1 MAADELKLP
10 EGFSLEPPSGQGL
23 QLPEGFTLDAP
34 QAAQEAPAGPMS
46 AFNEPLQAQ
55 PRSGVLGGALDIAQ
69 GVVEVPMS
77 MVTGLGASVVGGAR
91 GIQNVLSGYGPEQSA
106 KTVEE
111 TQQRYTYQPRGAVGQ
126 ALLSDIGKVF
136 SYGNI
141 PGEKLAEAGYPGAG
155 AAVTGAIQ
163 TAPMLIAPEARAAV
177 VNAGKGIATTA
188 KAIPGRLAESTM
200 RGPIGRQIGA
210 VGNVGQAGPTGA
222 AGGAGGGG
230 RRLGMMSPEARAL
243 RQIATELRREFPNET
258 PAELATRMQTMSQ
271 LSGGEARVA
280 DVVGRDLLD
289 LVASLPGETP
299 KGWFDVRTARIAG
312 RPERLDPV
320 VDALSR
326 GAGRAGDVEAG
337 LVASQRLNA
346 GPLYEQLHSMSIAAT
361 PDLTGILQSMRQ
373 LGAVKNAERI
383 ATAEQR
389 PLTVTERYLD
399 DAQQAG
405 IAEPLSM
412 RDLDLVK
419 RGMDDAIN
427 AAKKDN
433 PTLARSMI
441 ELNNRFKSELDNLTG
456 DLYLDARNAFSGPA
470 SIRTAIEEG
479 RNLWSGT
486 AEDVRSTMRNM
497 TESEKQGFRV
507 GAAEAFREK
516 IGTQRGQTQILDLWK
531 DRTLRE
537 RLQAVFG
544 TRAEFEQ
551 AANLIANERKLKDL
565 ESVAMNSKTFAREAR
580 ADDAAL
586 QTIADM
592 HELGKVVAG
601 GRWDQAVQWMVQN
614 KSRLTMPE
622 SVRNKIGEFLL
633 SRDPGVFT
641 AIESA
646 MTQAARAR
654 AQRSQAARATTR
666 AALTAPAAQT
676 LQTVPGYGTP

>member
-1 MAADELKLP
+1 
-10 EGFSLEPPSGQGL
+10 
-23 QLPEGFTLDAP
+23 
-34 QAAQEAPAGPMS
+34 
-46 AFNEPLQAQ
+46 
-55 PRSGVLGGALDIAQ
+55 
-69 GVVEVPMS
+69 
-77 MVTGLGASVVGGAR
+77 
-91 GIQNVLSGYGPEQSA
+91 
-106 KTVEE
+106 
-111 TQQRYTYQPRGAVGQ
+111 
-126 ALLSDIGKVF
+126 
-136 SYGNI
+136 
-141 PGEKLAEAGYPGAG
+141 
-155 AAVTGAIQ
+155 
-163 TAPMLIAPEARAAV
+163 
-177 VNAGKGIATTA
+177 
-188 KAIPGRLAESTM
+188 
-200 RGPIGRQIGA
+200 
-210 VGNVGQAGPTGA
+210 
-222 AGGAGGGG
+222 
-230 RRLGMMSPEARAL
+230 
-243 RQIATELRREFPNET
+243 
-258 PAELATRMQTMSQ
+258 
-271 LSGGEARVA
+271 
-280 DVVGRDLLD
+280 
-289 LVASLPGETP
+289 
-299 KGWFDVRTARIAG
+299 
-312 RPERLDPV
+312 
-320 VDALSR
+320 
-326 GAGRAGDVEAG
+326 
-337 LVASQRLNA
+337 
-346 GPLYEQLHSMSIAAT
+346 MSIAAT

-565 ESVAMNSKTFAREAR
+565 ESVATNSKTFAREAR